1 MSVIV
6 CSYGE
11 IHLKGANRGYFLRML
26 TQNIRQLLPPTVKTE
41 VTDTRV
47 VVSNF
52 TDQKPIVDRLKKVF
66 GLTSIRVCETVN
78 YQTPDNILAY
88 LATVRI
94 TGTFKIVINRADKNF
109 PIKSPIF
116 APQCGD
122 VILKHNSQAVV
133 DVQNP
138 NTVIQI
144 EIRHNGVA
152 FVSMVCERGL
162 GGLPVGVSGRAIC
175 LISGGIDSPVAAFLA
190 MKRGL
195 AVDFVHFTTPP
206 YTSELALQKVVTLCQ
221 QVNTY
226 GNTGNLYV
234 VPFTEIG
241 SQIQK
246 NCHDQYTITLM
257 RRFMIALA
265 EKIGLA
271 HGADCIITGENLAQ
285 VASQTIQGITSNN
298 FVARQL
304 PILRPLICFDKD
316 EIVHLAKQIDTYQTS
331 ILPYED
337 CCTVFV
343 PSHPTIKPNLT
354 AVIAEEK
361 KLNFDILV
369 DNCYTKV
376 VCRKLQNSC
385 AESSN
390 KPQK

>member
-11 IHLKGANRGYFLRML
+11 IHLKGANRGFFLRALMK
-26 TQNIRQLLPPTVKTE
+26 NIRQVLPKEVKAE

-47 VVSNF
+47 VVTEY
-52 TDQKPIVDRLKKVF
+52 TDSKPIVAQLKKVF
-66 GLTSIRVCETVN
+66 GLTGIRVCEAVN
-78 YQTPDNILAY
+78 FQSPEDILNY
-88 LATVRI
+88 LKTI
-94 TGTFKIVINRADKNF
+94 KINGTFKVVINRADKNF
-109 PIKSPIF
+109 PLKSPVF

-122 VILKHNSQAVV
+122 VILKQNPQAKV
-133 DVQNP
+133 DVQTP
-138 NTVIQI
+138 DTVVQI

-152 FVSMVCERGL
+152 YVSTGIERGL
-162 GGLPVGVSGRAIC
+162 GGLPVGVSGRAVC

-206 YTSELALQKVVTLCQ
+206 YTSELALQKVVSLCR
-221 QVNTY
+221 QVNFF
-226 GNTGNLYV
+226 GNSGKLYV

-246 NCHDQYTITLM
+246 KCHDEYTITLM
-257 RRFMIALA
+257 RRFMVALA
-265 EKIGLA
+265 EKIGIEHEA
-271 HGADCIITGENLAQ
+271 NCIITGENLAQ

-298 FVARQL
+298 FVVKQL

-316 EIVHLAKQIDTYQTS
+316 EIIHIAKQIGTYQIS

-343 PSHPTIKPNLT
+343 PSHPTIKPNLAT
-354 AVIAEEK
+354 VKAEEQ
-361 KLNFDILV
+361 KLNFDELV
-369 DNCYTKV
+369 ENCYQKIE
-376 VCRKLQNSC
+376 CKDCQ
-385 AESSN
+385 SN
-390 KPQK
+390 HE

>member
-11 IHLKGANRGYFLRML
+11 IHLKGANRGFFIRTLMKNLR
-26 TQNIRQLLPPTVKTE
+26 QVLPAGAKADVHDTRII
-41 VTDTRV
+41 VTDFNNAQQT
-47 VVSNF
+47 VS
-52 TDQKPIVDRLKKVF
+52 QLKKVF
-66 GLTSIRVCETVN
+66 GLTSIRVCKTVN
-78 YQTPDNILAY
+78 YQTPEDILSY
-88 LATVRI
+88 LVTVKVK
-94 TGTFKIVINRADKNF
+94 GTFKIVVNRADKNF

-122 VILKHNSQAVV
+122 VILRNNPQAKV
-133 DVQNP
+133 DVLQP
-138 NTVIQI
+138 DTIIQV

-152 FVSMVCERGL
+152 YISTGVEHGL

-195 AVDFVHFTTPP
+195 TVDFVHFTTPP
-206 YTSELALQKVVTLCQ
+206 YTSELALQKVVSLCQ
-221 QVNTY
+221 QVNQF

-246 NCHDQYTITLM
+246 NCHEEFTITIM
-257 RRFMIALA
+257 RRFMVALA
-265 EKIGLA
+265 EKIGIEQN
-271 HGADCIITGENLAQ
+271 ADCIITGENLAQ

-298 FVARQL
+298 FVAKQL

-316 EIVHLAKQIDTYQTS
+316 EIVHLAKRIDTYQIS

-343 PSHPTIKPNLT
+343 PSHPTIKPTLSR
-354 AVIAEEK
+354 VLAEEQ
-361 KLNFDILV
+361 KLDFDELV
-369 DNCYTKV
+369 KNCYEKIECKV
-376 VCRKLQNSC
+376 L
-385 AESSN
+385 
-390 KPQK
+390 

>member
-11 IHLKGANRGYFLRML
+11 IHLKGANRGFFLRTLMK
-26 TQNIRQLLPPTVKTE
+26 NIRQVLPEFVKAE

-47 VVSNF
+47 LVTNF
-52 TDQKPIVDRLKKVF
+52 IDSKPIVDQLKKVF
-66 GLTSIRVCETVN
+66 GLTWIRICESINFQKPEDILN
-78 YQTPDNILAY
+78 YLSAVKIN
-88 LATVRI
+88 
-94 TGTFKIVINRADKNF
+94 GTFKVVVNRADKNF
-109 PIKSPIF
+109 PIKSPVF

-122 VILKHNSQAVV
+122 IILKNNSQAKV

-138 NTVIQI
+138 NTVVQV
-144 EIRHNGVA
+144 EIRHNGIAYISTGV
-152 FVSMVCERGL
+152 ERGL

-206 YTSELALQKVVTLCQ
+206 YTSELALQKVVSLCK
-221 QVNTY
+221 QVNSF

-241 SQIQK
+241 SEIQK
-246 NCHDQYTITLM
+246 HCHNEFTITLM
-257 RRFMIALA
+257 RRFMIALS
-265 EKIGLA
+265 EKIGVE
-271 HGADCIITGENLAQ
+271 HKADCIITGENLAQ

-298 FVARQL
+298 FVAQQL

-316 EIVHLAKQIDTYQTS
+316 EIINIAKQIETFQIS

-343 PSHPTIKPNLT
+343 PSHPTIKPSLQ
-354 AVIAEEK
+354 VVLAEEQ
-361 KLNFDILV
+361 KLNFKELV
-369 DNCYTKV
+369 ENCYQKV
-376 VCRKLQNSC
+376 ECRNLQN
-385 AESSN
+385 N
-390 KPQK
+390 

>member
-11 IHLKGANRGYFLRML
+11 IHLKGSNRGFFLRTLMK
-26 TQNIRQLLPPTVKTE
+26 NIRQVLPANVKAE
-41 VTDTRV
+41 FTDTRV
-47 VVSNF
+47 LVTDF
-52 TDQKPIVDRLKKVF
+52 TDAEPVVAQLKKVF
-66 GLTSIRVCETVN
+66 GLTGIRVCESIN
-78 YQTPDNILAY
+78 FHTPDEILAY
-88 LATVRI
+88 LNTVKI
-94 TGTFKIVINRADKNF
+94 TGTFKVVVNRADKSF

-122 VILKHNSQAVV
+122 VILKNNPQAKV
-133 DVQNP
+133 DVQEP
-138 NTVIQI
+138 NTVVQI
-144 EIRHNGVA
+144 EIRHNGIA
-152 FVSMVCERGL
+152 YVSTGVERGL

-206 YTSELALQKVVTLCQ
+206 YTSELALQKVISLCK
-221 QVNTY
+221 QVNSF
-226 GNTGNLYV
+226 GNTGSLYI

-246 NCHDQYTITLM
+246 YCHKEFTITIM
-257 RRFMIALA
+257 RRFMVALS
-265 EKIGLA
+265 EKIGVN
-271 HGADCIITGENLAQ
+271 HQADCIITGENLAQ

-316 EIVHLAKQIDTYQTS
+316 EIVHLAKQIQTYQIS

-343 PSHPTIKPNLT
+343 PSHPTIKPSLES
-354 AVIAEEK
+354 VLAEEK
-361 KLNFDILV
+361 KLNFEELV
-369 DNCYTKV
+369 ENCYQKV
-376 VCRKLQNSC
+376 ECRNLQN
-385 AESSN
+385 
-390 KPQK
+390 

>member
-11 IHLKGANRGYFLRML
+11 IHLKGANRGFFIRTLMKNLR
-26 TQNIRQLLPPTVKTE
+26 QVLPAGTKADVHDTRII
-41 VTDTRV
+41 VTDFNNAQQT
-47 VVSNF
+47 VS
-52 TDQKPIVDRLKKVF
+52 QLKKVF
-66 GLTSIRVCETVN
+66 GLTSIRVCKTVN
-78 YQTPDNILAY
+78 YQTPEDILSY
-88 LATVRI
+88 LVTVKVK
-94 TGTFKIVINRADKNF
+94 GTFKIVVNRADKNF

-122 VILKHNSQAVV
+122 VILRNNPQAKV
-133 DVQNP
+133 DVLQP
-138 NTVIQI
+138 DTIIQV

-152 FVSMVCERGL
+152 YISTGVEHGL

-195 AVDFVHFTTPP
+195 TVDFVHFTTPP
-206 YTSELALQKVVTLCQ
+206 YTSELALQKVVSLCQ
-221 QVNTY
+221 QVNQF

-246 NCHDQYTITLM
+246 NCHEEFTITIM
-257 RRFMIALA
+257 RRFMVALA
-265 EKIGLA
+265 EKIGIEQN
-271 HGADCIITGENLAQ
+271 ADCIITGENLAQ

-298 FVARQL
+298 FVAKQL

-316 EIVHLAKQIDTYQTS
+316 EIVHLAKRIDTYQIS

-343 PSHPTIKPNLT
+343 PSHPTIKPTLSR
-354 AVIAEEK
+354 VLAEEQ
-361 KLNFDILV
+361 KLDFDELV
-369 DNCYTKV
+369 KNCYEKIECKV
-376 VCRKLQNSC
+376 L
-385 AESSN
+385 
-390 KPQK
+390 

>member
-11 IHLKGANRGYFLRML
+11 IHLKGSNRGYFLRTL
-26 TQNIRQLLPPTVKTE
+26 TQNIRQALPATVKTE
-41 VTDTRV
+41 VNDTRV
-47 VVSNF
+47 LVTNFSDPKPVVA
-52 TDQKPIVDRLKKVF
+52 RLKKVF
-66 GLTSIRVCETVN
+66 GLTHIRVCESVN
-78 YQTPDNILAY
+78 YQTPDDILQY
-88 LATVRI
+88 LATVKVK
-94 TGTFKIVINRADKNF
+94 GTFKVVINRADKNF
-109 PIKSPIF
+109 PIKSPAF

-122 VILKHNSQAVV
+122 VILKHNPQAKV

-138 NTVIQI
+138 DTTVQV

-152 FVSMVCERGL
+152 FVSTGCERGL

-195 AVDFVHFTTPP
+195 AVDFVHYTTPP
-206 YTSELALQKVVTLCQ
+206 YTSELALQKVVSLCE
-221 QVNTY
+221 QVNSF
-226 GNTGNLYV
+226 GNTGNLFV

-246 NCHDQYTITLM
+246 QCHDEYTITLM

-265 EKIGLA
+265 EKIGVA

-298 FVARQL
+298 FVAREL

-316 EIVHLAKQIDTYQTS
+316 EIVHLAKQIETYQIS

-354 AVIAEEK
+354 TVLAEEK
-361 KLNFDILV
+361 KLNFDALV
-369 DNCYTKV
+369 ENCYQTV
-376 VCRKLQNSC
+376 ECRKLQT
-385 AESSN
+385 ET
-390 KPQK
+390 KK

>member
-11 IHLKGANRGYFLRML
+11 IHLKGANRGFFIRTLMKNLR
-26 TQNIRQLLPPTVKTE
+26 QVLPAGVKADVHDTRII
-41 VTDTRV
+41 VTDFNNAQQT
-47 VVSNF
+47 VS
-52 TDQKPIVDRLKKVF
+52 QLKKVF

-78 YQTPDNILAY
+78 YQTPEDILSY
-88 LATVRI
+88 LVTVKVK
-94 TGTFKIVINRADKNF
+94 GTFKIVVNRADKNF

-122 VILKHNSQAVV
+122 VILRNNPQAKV
-133 DVQNP
+133 DVLQP
-138 NTVIQI
+138 DTIIQV

-152 FVSMVCERGL
+152 YISTGVEHGL

-195 AVDFVHFTTPP
+195 TVDFVHFTTPP
-206 YTSELALQKVVTLCQ
+206 YTSELALQKVVSLCQ
-221 QVNTY
+221 QVNQF

-246 NCHDQYTITLM
+246 NCHEEFTITIM
-257 RRFMIALA
+257 RRFMVALA
-265 EKIGLA
+265 EKIGIEQN
-271 HGADCIITGENLAQ
+271 ADCIITGENLAQ

-298 FVARQL
+298 FVAKQL

-316 EIVHLAKQIDTYQTS
+316 EIVHLAKRIDTYQIS

-343 PSHPTIKPNLT
+343 PSHPTIKPTLSR
-354 AVIAEEK
+354 VLAEEQ
-361 KLNFDILV
+361 KLDFDELV
-369 DNCYTKV
+369 KNCYEPQTKPG
-376 VCRKLQNSC
+376 N
-385 AESSN
+385 
-390 KPQK
+390 

>member
-11 IHLKGANRGYFLRML
+11 IHLKGANRGYFLRALM
-26 TQNIRQLLPPTVKTE
+26 QNIRQVLPSDVKAE
-41 VTDTRV
+41 VKDTRIIIT
-47 VVSNF
+47 NF
-52 TDQKPIVDRLKKVF
+52 TDTQPVVASLKKVF
-66 GLTSIRVCETVN
+66 GLTHIRVCESVN
-78 YQTPDNILAY
+78 YQTPDDILHY
-88 LATVRI
+88 LETIRI
-94 TGTFKIVINRADKNF
+94 TGTFKVEINRADKNF
-109 PIKSPIF
+109 PLKSPVF
-116 APQCGD
+116 APLCGD
-122 VILKHNSQAVV
+122 VILKNNSKSKV

-138 NTVIQI
+138 DTVVQV
-144 EIRHNGVA
+144 EIRQNGVA
-152 FVSMVCERGL
+152 FVSTGDERGL

-175 LISGGIDSPVAAFLA
+175 LISGGIDSPVAAFMA

-206 YTSELALQKVVTLCQ
+206 YTSELALQKVVSLCA
-221 QVNTY
+221 QVNTF

-246 NCHDQYTITLM
+246 KCHDQYTITLM

-265 EKIGLA
+265 EKIGVE
-271 HGADCIITGENLAQ
+271 HHADCIFTGENLAQ

-298 FVARQL
+298 FVAQRL
-304 PILRPLICFDKD
+304 PILRPLICFDKN
-316 EIVHLAKQIDTYQTS
+316 EIINLAKQIGTYSIS

-354 AVIAEEK
+354 AVLEEEK
-361 KLNFDILV
+361 KLDFNALV
-369 DNCYTKV
+369 ESCYQNV
-376 VCRKLQNSC
+376 VCKNINS
-385 AESSN
+385 EVS
-390 KPQK
+390 KIQ

>member
-11 IHLKGANRGYFLRML
+11 IHLKGANRGFFIRTLMKNLR
-26 TQNIRQLLPPTVKTE
+26 RVLPAGVKADVHDTRII
-41 VTDTRV
+41 VTDFNNAQQT
-47 VVSNF
+47 VS
-52 TDQKPIVDRLKKVF
+52 QLKKVF

-78 YQTPDNILAY
+78 YQTPEDILSY
-88 LATVRI
+88 LVTVKVK
-94 TGTFKIVINRADKNF
+94 GTFKIVVNRADKNF

-122 VILKHNSQAVV
+122 VILRNNPQAKV
-133 DVQNP
+133 DVLQP
-138 NTVIQI
+138 DTIIQV

-152 FVSMVCERGL
+152 YISTGVEHGL

-195 AVDFVHFTTPP
+195 TVDFVHFTTPP
-206 YTSELALQKVVTLCQ
+206 YTSELALQKVVSLCQ
-221 QVNTY
+221 QVNQF

-246 NCHDQYTITLM
+246 NCHEEFTITIM
-257 RRFMIALA
+257 RRFMVALA
-265 EKIGLA
+265 EKIGIEQN
-271 HGADCIITGENLAQ
+271 ADCIITGENLAQ

-298 FVARQL
+298 FVAKQL

-316 EIVHLAKQIDTYQTS
+316 EIVHLAKRIDTYQIS

-343 PSHPTIKPNLT
+343 PSHPTIKPTLSR
-354 AVIAEEK
+354 VLAEEQ
-361 KLNFDILV
+361 KLDFDELV
-369 DNCYTKV
+369 KNCYEKIDCKV
-376 VCRKLQNSC
+376 L
-385 AESSN
+385 
-390 KPQK
+390 

>member
-11 IHLKGANRGYFLRML
+11 IHLKGANRGYFLRTL
-26 TQNIRQLLPPTVKTE
+26 TQNIRQTLPATVKTE

-47 VVSNF
+47 LVTNF
-52 TDQKPIVDRLKKVF
+52 TDAKPVVAQLKKVF
-66 GLTSIRVCETVN
+66 GLTHIRVCEAVN
-78 YQTPDNILAY
+78 YQTPDDILKY
-88 LATVRI
+88 LAKVKI
-94 TGTFKIVINRADKNF
+94 TGTFKVVINRADKNF
-109 PIKSPIF
+109 PLKSPVF
-116 APQCGD
+116 TPQCGD
-122 VILKHNSQAVV
+122 VILKHNTHATV

-138 NTVIQI
+138 ATVVQI

-152 FVSMVCERGL
+152 FVSTGCERGL

-195 AVDFVHFTTPP
+195 TVDFVHFSTPP
-206 YTSELALQKVVTLCQ
+206 YTSELALQKVVSLCE
-221 QVNTY
+221 QVNSF
-226 GNTGNLYV
+226 GNTGKLYV

-246 NCHDQYTITLM
+246 HCHDEYTITLM
-257 RRFMIALA
+257 RRFMVALA

-271 HGADCIITGENLAQ
+271 HHADCIITGENLAQ

-316 EIVHLAKQIDTYQTS
+316 EIVHLAKQIDTYQIS

-343 PSHPTIKPNLT
+343 PSHPTIKPSLA
-354 AVIAEEK
+354 AVLAEEK
-361 KLNFDILV
+361 KLNFDELV
-369 DNCYTKV
+369 ANCYQNVECKKLTK
-376 VCRKLQNSC
+376 
-385 AESSN
+385 
-390 KPQK
+390 

>member
-11 IHLKGANRGYFLRML
+11 IHLKGANRGFFLRTL
-26 TQNIRQLLPPTVKTE
+26 IQNIRHTLPQVKAE
-41 VTDTRV
+41 LKDTRILV
-47 VVSNF
+47 TNF
-52 TDQKPIVDRLKKVF
+52 NDTKSTVAGLKKVF
-66 GLTSIRVCETVN
+66 GLTHIRVCESVN
-78 YQTPDNILAY
+78 YQSAEDILSY
-88 LATVRI
+88 LSKI
-94 TGTFKIVINRADKNF
+94 KINGTFKVIVNRADKNF

-122 VILKHNSQAVV
+122 IILKHNVNAKV

-138 NTVIQI
+138 NTIVQV
-144 EIRHNGVA
+144 EIRQNGVA
-152 FVSMVCERGL
+152 FVSTGCEPGL

-206 YTSELALQKVVTLCQ
+206 YTSELALQKVISLCE
-221 QVNTY
+221 QVNSY

-246 NCHDQYTITLM
+246 QCYEQYTITLM
-257 RRFMIALA
+257 RRFMVALA

-271 HGADCIITGENLAQ
+271 HNADCIFTGENLAQ

-298 FVARQL
+298 FVARRL
-304 PILRPLICFDKD
+304 PILRPLICFDKN
-316 EIVHLAKQIDTYQTS
+316 EIIDYAKKIGTYQIS

-343 PSHPTIKPNLT
+343 PAHPTIKPDLD
-354 AVIAEEK
+354 AVLKEER
-361 KLNFDILV
+361 KLNFDTLV
-369 DNCYTKV
+369 DNCYNNVICK
-376 VCRKLQNSC
+376 KLQNISVDL
-385 AESSN
+385 SS
-390 KPQK
+390 KPLK

>member
-11 IHLKGANRGYFLRML
+11 IHLKGSNRGFFLRSLMN
-26 TQNIRQLLPPTVKTE
+26 NIRQVLPANVKAE

-47 VVSNF
+47 IVTEF
-52 TDQKPIVDRLKKVF
+52 ADPKPIVAQLKKVF
-66 GLTSIRVCETVN
+66 GLTSIRVCEAIN
-78 YQTPDNILAY
+78 FQTPDDILSYIAKIK
-88 LATVRI
+88 LE
-94 TGTFKIVINRADKNF
+94 GTFKIVVNRADKNF

-122 VILKHNSQAVV
+122 VVLKNNPNAKV
-133 DVQNP
+133 DVQQP

-152 FVSMVCERGL
+152 YVSTGVERGL

-195 AVDFVHFTTPP
+195 TVDFVHFTTPP
-206 YTSELALQKVVTLCQ
+206 YTSELALQKVVSLCK
-221 QVNTY
+221 QVNSY
-226 GNTGNLYV
+226 GNNGNLYV

-246 NCHDQYTITLM
+246 NCHEEYTITLM
-257 RRFMIALA
+257 RRFMIALS
-265 EKIGLA
+265 EKIGLE
-271 HGADCIITGENLAQ
+271 HHADCILTGENLAQ

-298 FVARQL
+298 FVAEKL

-316 EIVHLAKQIDTYQTS
+316 EIVHLAKQIGTYQIS

-343 PSHPTIKPNLT
+343 PSRPTIKPNLAT
-354 AVIAEEK
+354 VLAEEK
-361 KLNFDILV
+361 KLNFDELV
-369 DNCYTKV
+369 ETCYQKV
-376 VCRKLQNSC
+376 VCKILQDNL
-385 AESSN
+385 
-390 KPQK
+390 

>member
-11 IHLKGANRGYFLRML
+11 IHLKGANRGFFIRTLMKNLR
-26 TQNIRQLLPPTVKTE
+26 QVLPAGVKADVHDTRII
-41 VTDTRV
+41 VTDFNNAQQT
-47 VVSNF
+47 VS
-52 TDQKPIVDRLKKVF
+52 QLKKVF

-78 YQTPDNILAY
+78 YQTPEDILSY
-88 LATVRI
+88 LVTVKVK
-94 TGTFKIVINRADKNF
+94 GTFKIVVNRADKNF

-122 VILKHNSQAVV
+122 VILRNNPQAKV
-133 DVQNP
+133 DVLQP
-138 NTVIQI
+138 DTIIQV

-152 FVSMVCERGL
+152 YISTGVEHGL

-195 AVDFVHFTTPP
+195 TVDFVHFTTPP
-206 YTSELALQKVVTLCQ
+206 YTSELALQKVVSLCQ
-221 QVNTY
+221 QVNQF

-246 NCHDQYTITLM
+246 NCHEEFTITIM
-257 RRFMIALA
+257 RRFMVALA
-265 EKIGLA
+265 EKIGIEQN
-271 HGADCIITGENLAQ
+271 ADCIITGENLAQ

-298 FVARQL
+298 FVAKQL

-316 EIVHLAKQIDTYQTS
+316 EIVHLAKRIDTYQIS

-343 PSHPTIKPNLT
+343 PSHPTIKPTLSR
-354 AVIAEEK
+354 VLAEEQ
-361 KLNFDILV
+361 KLDFDELV
-369 DNCYTKV
+369 KNCYEKIECKV
-376 VCRKLQNSC
+376 L
-385 AESSN
+385 
-390 KPQK
+390 

>member
-11 IHLKGANRGYFLRML
+11 IHLKGANRGYFLRTLMH
-26 TQNIRQLLPPTVKTE
+26 NIRCVLPQDVKAE
-41 VTDTRV
+41 VKDTRILVTNFIDDKPV
-47 VVSNF
+47 VAC
-52 TDQKPIVDRLKKVF
+52 LKKVF
-66 GLTSIRVCETVN
+66 GLTHIRVCESVN
-78 YQTPDNILAY
+78 FHNPEDILNY
-88 LATVRI
+88 LSKVKI
-94 TGTFKIVINRADKNF
+94 TGTFKVIVNRADKNF
-109 PIKSPIF
+109 PIKSPAF
-116 APQCGD
+116 ASQCGD
-122 VILKHNSQAVV
+122 VILKNNSNAKV

-138 NTVIQI
+138 NTIIQI
-144 EIRHNGVA
+144 EIRHNGIA
-152 FVSMVCERGL
+152 FISTGCERGL

-175 LISGGIDSPVAAFLA
+175 LISGGIDSPVAAFMA

-206 YTSELALQKVVTLCQ
+206 YTSELALQKVVSLCE
-221 QVNTY
+221 QVNSF

-246 NCHDQYTITLM
+246 KCHDQYTITLM

-265 EKIGLA
+265 EKIGVE
-271 HGADCIITGENLAQ
+271 HHADCIFTGENLAQ

-298 FVARQL
+298 FVVQRL
-304 PILRPLICFDKD
+304 PILRPLICFDKN
-316 EIVHLAKQIDTYQTS
+316 EIIDIAKQIGTYEIS

-354 AVIAEEK
+354 AVLEEEK
-361 KLNFDILV
+361 KLDFNMLV
-369 DNCYTKV
+369 DNCYKHV
-376 VCRKLQNSC
+376 ECKQI
-385 AESSN
+385 
-390 KPQK
+390 

>member
-11 IHLKGANRGYFLRML
+11 IHLKGSNRGFFVRTLMK
-26 TQNIRQLLPPTVKTE
+26 NIRQVLPSDVKAE
-41 VTDTRV
+41 LTDTRIV
-47 VVSNF
+47 VTNF
-52 TDQKPIVDRLKKVF
+52 TDSKPVIAQLKKVF
-66 GLTSIRVCETVN
+66 GLTNIRVCKAINFNSPE
-78 YQTPDNILAY
+78 DILKY
-88 LATVRI
+88 LSTI
-94 TGTFKIVINRADKNF
+94 KISGSFKIVINRADKNF

-122 VILKHNSQAVV
+122 IILKNNPLAKV

-138 NTVIQI
+138 ETVVQI

-152 FVSMVCERGL
+152 YISTGVERGL

-195 AVDFVHFTTPP
+195 AVDFIHFTTPP
-206 YTSELALQKVVTLCQ
+206 YTSELALQKVVSLCK
-221 QVNTY
+221 QVNSF
-226 GNTGNLYV
+226 GNNGNLYI

-246 NCHDQYTITLM
+246 CCHEEYTITLM
-257 RRFMIALA
+257 RRFMVALA
-265 EKIGLA
+265 EKIGVA
-271 HGADCIITGENLAQ
+271 HAADCIITGENLAQ
-285 VASQTIQGITSNN
+285 VASQTIQGITTNN
-298 FVARQL
+298 FVAKQL

-316 EIVHLAKQIDTYQTS
+316 EIVHLAKQIETYQIS

-343 PSHPTIKPNLT
+343 PSRPTIKPNLST
-354 AVIAEEK
+354 VLAEEQ
-361 KLNFDILV
+361 KLNFEVLV
-369 DNCYTKV
+369 ENCYQKV
-376 VCRKLQNSC
+376 ECREL
-385 AESSN
+385 
-390 KPQK
+390 

>member
-11 IHLKGANRGYFLRML
+11 IHLKGANRGFFLRTLMK
-26 TQNIRQLLPPTVKTE
+26 NIRQVLPEFVKAE

-47 VVSNF
+47 LVTNF
-52 TDQKPIVDRLKKVF
+52 IDSKPIVDQLKKVF
-66 GLTSIRVCETVN
+66 GLTWIRICESINFQKPEDILN
-78 YQTPDNILAY
+78 YLSAVKIN
-88 LATVRI
+88 
-94 TGTFKIVINRADKNF
+94 GTFKVVVNRADKNF
-109 PIKSPIF
+109 PIKSPVF

-122 VILKHNSQAVV
+122 IILKNNSQAKV

-138 NTVIQI
+138 NTVVQV
-144 EIRHNGVA
+144 EIRHNGIAYISTGV
-152 FVSMVCERGL
+152 ERGL

-206 YTSELALQKVVTLCQ
+206 YTSELALQKVVSLCK
-221 QVNTY
+221 QVNSF

-241 SQIQK
+241 SEIQK
-246 NCHDQYTITLM
+246 HCHNEFTITLM
-257 RRFMIALA
+257 RRFMIALS
-265 EKIGLA
+265 EKIGVE
-271 HGADCIITGENLAQ
+271 HKADCIITGENLAQ

-298 FVARQL
+298 FVAQQL

-316 EIVHLAKQIDTYQTS
+316 EIINIAKQIETFQIS

-343 PSHPTIKPNLT
+343 PSHPTIKPSLQ
-354 AVIAEEK
+354 VVLAEEQ
-361 KLNFDILV
+361 KLNFKDLV
-369 DNCYTKV
+369 ENCYQKV
-376 VCRKLQNSC
+376 ECKNLQN
-385 AESSN
+385 N
-390 KPQK
+390 